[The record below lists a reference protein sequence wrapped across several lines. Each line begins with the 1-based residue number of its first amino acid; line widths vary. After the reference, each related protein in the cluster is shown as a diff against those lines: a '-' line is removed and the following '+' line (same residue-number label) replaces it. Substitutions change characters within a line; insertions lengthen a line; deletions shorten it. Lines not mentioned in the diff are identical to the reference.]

1 MNTAGVILSDGA
13 GLTHNLDTGGS
24 MSDYHPKRITVWVQ
38 RFKDRPTLMLQWIDP
53 LTGKRKSKS
62 AETNIPGVAEMR
74 RTELEYEL
82 NHGLY
87 QEASKLDWEAFRT
100 LFEDEYLAGL
110 RPRSREKYTT
120 VLDVFEQIINP
131 AKLGN
136 FTERT
141 VSLFVKGMRERKQ
154 RKLGKVGL
162 EPITIDNYLIALKTA
177 LGWAVEQQLLPKLP
191 KFPAIKVPRRSPSP
205 WPPSRSNA
213 CWRKHPMTCGAP
225 FSCAAGG
232 PASASPMALPLHF
245 EASDRYPWIDFD
257 GNRLVLPAVFAK
269 SVEDQAVP
277 IHPTLRT
284 ALEALPR
291 GAGRVFRFPSER
303 KGQFLAWRTV
313 SHKIKD
319 FAKQAG
325 VKLTMHKLRK
335 GFGCR
340 VAKQLGKGNPPI
352 LHELMRHSSM
362 QITMDYY
369 ASVDDALQDAINQ
382 LT

>member
-1 MNTAGVILSDGA
+1 
-13 GLTHNLDTGGS
+13 
-24 MSDYHPKRITVWVQ
+24 
-38 RFKDRPTLMLQWIDP
+38 MLQWHDP
-53 LTGKRKSKS
+53 VTGKRRSKS
-62 AETNIPGVAEMR
+62 ADTHIPAVAEMK

-82 NHGLY
+82 KRGLY
-87 QEASKLDWEAFRT
+87 QEPGKLDWESFRQM
-100 LFEDEYLAGL
+100 FEDEYLAGL
-110 RPRSREKYTT
+110 RPRSREKYQT

-131 AKLGN
+131 RKLGSV
-136 FTERT
+136 TERT
-141 VSLFVKGMRERKQ
+141 ISLFVKGMRERKQ

-162 EPITIDNYLIALKTA
+162 EPITIHNYLIALKTA

-191 KFPAIKVPRRSPSP
+191 KFPAIKVPKKKPQPVAAESFERLLAKAPDDL
-205 WPPSRSNA
+205 
-213 CWRKHPMTCGAP
+213 WRAFLLCGWWAGFR
-225 FSCAAGG
+225 FSE
-232 PASASPMALPLHF
+232 ALHLHW

-257 GNRLVLPAVFAK
+257 RNRLVLPAVFAK

-277 IHPTLRT
+277 IHTTLRA

-291 GAGRVFRFPSER
+291 GTGRVFRFPSQR

-313 SHKIKD
+313 SHKIKH

-340 VAKQLGKGNPPI
+340 VAKQLGKGNAPI